1 MIGFSVCKLNIE
13 IFFTCSN
20 NIQKLDCTSNII
32 KIHTL
37 AQLCSNISKIC
48 SQNWLFRLAHLAVL
62 WWSFFMVLFFENMFY
77 HIISVRCRLNIIAGG
92 LAFYLLYIF
101 GIILYIYSNYLLFIS
116 LLQLRFLPF
125 SIRKKNLSVP
135 FFLPNIFIKHQKPHA
150 NYTISVG
157 IIQLYTPQP
166 SSQCKM

>member
-1 MIGFSVCKLNIE
+1 MIGFSVGRLSIE

-20 NIQKLDCTSNII
+20 NIWKLYCTSNII

-37 AQLCSNISKIC
+37 AQLCSNI
-48 SQNWLFRLAHLAVL
+48 L
-62 WWSFFMVLFFENMFY
+62 NMFTK
-77 HIISVRCRLNIIAGG
+77 
-92 LAFYLLYIF
+92 LAFAPCTFGCFMMELFCGAFLWEYLLSHNICAVPIKHYGRWF
-101 GIILYIYSNYLLFIS
+101 GILFIIYIWNFIIYIPTTCSSFPCSSSILS
-116 LLQLRFLPF
+116 LSPF
-125 SIRKKNLSVP
+125 EKKISVP

-157 IIQLYTPQP
+157 IIRLYTPQP